1 MSLDIKSVLET
12 YQLGHLELDREKALE
27 KNCREKFSNGKNDFF
42 NLLPADETAA
52 FGARANPMQRASRI

>member
-1 MSLDIKSVLET
+1 MSLDTKSVLKT

-27 KNCREKFSNGKNDFF
+27 KKFSNGKKDFS

-52 FGARANPMQRASRI
+52 CGARPNPIQRAPRI